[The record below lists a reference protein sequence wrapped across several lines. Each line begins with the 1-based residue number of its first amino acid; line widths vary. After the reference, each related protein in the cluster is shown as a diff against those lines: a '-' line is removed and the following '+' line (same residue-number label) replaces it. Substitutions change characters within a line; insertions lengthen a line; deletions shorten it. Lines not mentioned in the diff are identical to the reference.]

1 MSDPQEGAA
10 TDILMTASNALVG
23 NGDNKEG
30 EEGIENEE
38 EDGERVG
45 GGVQPIEKLPD
56 AMQELLPKN
65 EEEEEEAKEEEE
77 KNDSQQV
84 HEPQYYPN
92 NRIDRQNKSSRAPR
106 RSPRNTSKSNRA
118 VETTAEDPEGL
129 AEEFENG
136 ASVSNAD
143 SQTLAQTVVELENR
157 RDNMVSSGKM
167 KDSLKVQMA
176 IENAK
181 AAQRESCKRETQKQ
195 ALKENQDK
203 QQKVRE
209 ELRRIQ
215 QNMNEAEEGLKKKN
229 NEYIES
235 MQSRH
240 KDERSKLDKKW
251 KNDKYVQRRYNR
263 SSQQLRTLRLTQERL
278 IRAKKFS
285 ESENIGQIA
294 DRLEKEETN
303 RNYNLMLEDY
313 SSSVKALEERQR
325 EELELAETVNSRK
338 LDEFHTFVELKKRP
352 YIKRLY
358 NLKKEEEEIAASPDN
373 VWNLKHRNDGDLVSS
388 IVGPRSN
395 NQTMNSTRKVRELD
409 YNTLKLPQLPIHTGN
424 TSAASNSRSRAKSH
438 ASTQRTEVSVRDNNE
453 EDEHKENVG
462 EEEENNEKNTEEEEN
477 NEEEANHEDNE

>member
-1 MSDPQEGAA
+1 MSESKEGAA

-23 NGDNKEG
+23 GDKEEG
-30 EEGIENEE
+30 EGLENEE

-45 GGVQPIEKLPD
+45 GGVQPLEKLPD
-56 AMQELLPKN
+56 AMEGLLPKN

-77 KNDSQQV
+77 KKDDSQQV

-229 NEYIES
+229 NEYTGY
-235 MQSRH
+235 
-240 KDERSKLDKKW
+240 L
-251 KNDKYVQRRYNR
+251 
-263 SSQQLRTLRLTQERL
+263 SSHQ
-278 IRAKKFS
+278 
-285 ESENIGQIA
+285 
-294 DRLEKEETN
+294 
-303 RNYNLMLEDY
+303 
-313 SSSVKALEERQR
+313 
-325 EELELAETVNSRK
+325 AEA
-338 LDEFHTFVELKKRP
+338 H
-352 YIKRLY
+352 
-358 NLKKEEEEIAASPDN
+358 
-373 VWNLKHRNDGDLVSS
+373 VS
-388 IVGPRSN
+388 
-395 NQTMNSTRKVRELD
+395 
-409 YNTLKLPQLPIHTGN
+409 H
-424 TSAASNSRSRAKSH
+424 
-438 ASTQRTEVSVRDNNE
+438 
-453 EDEHKENVG
+453 
-462 EEEENNEKNTEEEEN
+462 
-477 NEEEANHEDNE
+477 